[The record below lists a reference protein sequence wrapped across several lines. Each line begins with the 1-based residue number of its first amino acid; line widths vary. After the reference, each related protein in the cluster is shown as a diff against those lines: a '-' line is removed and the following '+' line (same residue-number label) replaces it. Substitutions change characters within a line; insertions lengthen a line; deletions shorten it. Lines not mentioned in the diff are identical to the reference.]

1 MFYFF
6 LSLIIRFLSILYQS
20 VLFLKPSQYY
30 HINVNSSII
39 IWYSSR
45 LMRCFF
51 PFLNCC
57 CVFFSSFRYEC
68 HLLLWKQ
75 LFSSSG
81 FLHFGWQF
89 CFCTPVFF
97 YYDYAWCHIFM
108 NTFLCDLLFHFGS
121 RNTLFFSKYMRMV
134 MMLKK
139 LETMENNRTKR
150 FCDQFPN
157 KKVVTKLFFTFCYWE
172 FDE

>member
-1 MFYFF
+1 MIFF
-6 LSLIIRFLSILYQS
+6 SFDA
-20 VLFLKPSQYY
+20 VLFSLSQ
-30 HINVNSSII
+30 
-39 IWYSSR
+39 
-45 LMRCFF
+45 LLLCFF
-51 PFLNCC
+51 T
-57 CVFFSSFRYEC
+57 SFRYEC

-89 CFCTPVFF
+89 CFCTSVFF
-97 YYDYAWCHIFM
+97 FITITPGAIYSRILFYAIYCSIS
-108 NTFLCDLLFHFGS
+108 GQE
-121 RNTLFFSKYMRMV
+121 TLFFSKYMRMV

-157 KKVVTKLFFTFCYWE
+157 KKVVTKLFFPFCYWE